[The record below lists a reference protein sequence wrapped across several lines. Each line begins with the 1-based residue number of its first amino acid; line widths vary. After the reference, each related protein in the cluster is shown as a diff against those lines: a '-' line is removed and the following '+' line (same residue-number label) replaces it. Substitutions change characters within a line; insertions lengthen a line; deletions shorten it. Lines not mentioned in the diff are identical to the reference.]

1 MNEER
6 QKRQAADN
14 VASSSKTQLS
24 HIAKEKHELEQRLK
38 KAESAEGDLK
48 RLTELNR
55 TLEASNATLRVCP
68 ILLITRYLTVVS
80 LLSFSSF
87 LRKREIHLC
96 RYKVSG

>member
-24 HIAKEKHELEQRLK
+24 HIVKEKHELEQRLK

-48 RLTELNR
+48 RLTEFNR

-68 ILLITRYLTVVS
+68 ILLIT
-80 LLSFSSF
+80 
-87 LRKREIHLC
+87 
-96 RYKVSG
+96 